1 MNISLWVHWLPIVYL
16 TVHTVLVLKS
26 EYPFR
31 SLARILAV
39 NAILAAYFLFSILH
53 PEFFLGELF
62 PGSKILF
69 LWSPVIFFWWA
80 YMWSGHMLRAFH
92 PPTFTYDPQIIAF
105 EEKWF
110 GQPSLWWARKG
121 TPWVTDLMQFFY
133 FTYFFYTFGLG
144 LYLHAH
150 QRIDDFQAM
159 TFATAFG
166 YLISYTFFAITPAKG
181 PRWALIE
188 AGLLSPSEQRQKG
201 YVFTKLVE
209 AIMYDDV
216 AHKGGAMP
224 SAHSST
230 AVVFLFWCWY
240 IWGWEGGMLAL
251 IIACGMWLGAIY
263 GRYHYALDIIVG
275 ALLGVASLLV
285 AGYIFQ

>member
-1 MNISLWVHWLPIVYL
+1 MHISLWVHWLPIVYL
-16 TVHTVLVLKS
+16 TIHTLLVLKS
-26 EYPFR
+26 RLPYR
-31 SLARILAV
+31 LLVRILTV
-39 NAILAAYFLFSILH
+39 NLILAAYFLFSILR
-53 PEFFLGELF
+53 PEFFFGESF

-69 LWSPVIFFWWA
+69 LWSPVIFYWWA
-80 YMWSGHMLRAFH
+80 YMWSGRMLRAFH
-92 PPTFTYDPQIIAF
+92 SPTFSYDPQIIAF

-121 TPWVTDLMQFFY
+121 APWVTELMQFFY

-144 LYLHAH
+144 LYLHYH
-150 QRIDDFQAM
+150 QRIEDFQAM

-201 YVFTKLVE
+201 YAFTRVVE

-224 SAHSST
+224 SAHSAT
-230 AVVFLFWCWY
+230 AVVFLFWCWC
-240 IWGWEGGMLAL
+240 IWGWEGGIPAL
-251 IIACGMWLGAIY
+251 IIAGGMWLGAVY
-263 GRYHYALDIIVG
+263 GRYHYVLDVIVG
-275 ALLGVASLLV
+275 ALLGIASLLV
-285 AGYIFQ
+285 AGLLFR